1 MTIDEY
7 SKAHKEMIS
16 EYADKAI
23 ANYNEFNEKTD
34 ERLKIVIEL
43 AMSQLLLQNRI
54 LQSKPIEL
62 K

>member
-7 SKAHKEMIS
+7 SKAHKEMMS
-16 EYADKAI
+16 EYAEQAI

-34 ERLKIVIEL
+34 ERLKLCIEL
-43 AMSQLLLQNRI
+43 AMAKLLLENRI

-62 K
+62 